1 MDDYEEFLD
10 YCERNLYLKRNNLY
24 VYKINDILSM

>member
-1 MDDYEEFLD
+1 MDDEEFLD
-10 YCERNLYLKRNNLY
+10 FCERNLYLKRNNLY